1 MERPR
6 EKRRASSTERL
17 TIAGLPGRLPP
28 SLRLSGSTSPGREPK
43 EPVEWLRRERRRGAE
58 AAGEPTVAEAV
69 ARSAELDRLIRF
81 GSRMSDGCSRF
92 RTSPSTDC
100 FACRNA
106 SLHGSPAGWSTMPT
120 YAEVLLLSGGCK
132 HADKRKF
139 LRR

>member
-28 SLRLSGSTSPGREPK
+28 SLRLSGSSWPGREPK
-43 EPVEWLRRERRRGAE
+43 EPVEWLRRERRRGTE
-58 AAGEPTVAEAV
+58 AGEPTVAEAV

-106 SLHGSPAGWSTMPT
+106 SLRGSPAGWSTMPT

-132 HADKRKF
+132 HADKGDF
-139 LRR
+139 YEV